1 MVFTVFFHHK
11 EVEIYPNDDT
21 KPPVGTGLNRRA
33 QVTLDRVWPIDKTTR
48 EIIQSPDRL
57 KQLNFIGRL
66 KRASAKMNAQFIE
79 YRPLTGS
86 WVFEVGNKYMHK
98 LCFILLE
105 TLKTNGL

>member
-98 LCFILLE
+98 LCFI
-105 TLKTNGL
+105 